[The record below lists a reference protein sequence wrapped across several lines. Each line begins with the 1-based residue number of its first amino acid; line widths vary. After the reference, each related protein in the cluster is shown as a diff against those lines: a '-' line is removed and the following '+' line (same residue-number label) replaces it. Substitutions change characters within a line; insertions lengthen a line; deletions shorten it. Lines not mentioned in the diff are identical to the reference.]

1 MATARPATIL
11 GWAFSG
17 SSPGGPPGALE
28 LNAGRNLVDRAE
40 ALRLYS
46 AAGAWLTGEED
57 KKGVLKAGTL
67 ADLAILSADY
77 MKIPAEEISTI
88 TSELTLLGGR
98 PVFGKGQFAGLSPKP
113 LPVTPNWLPIENY
126 PSYRT
131 ADAAASGKEMVAA
144 YVADAALPDIIGPD
158 GGRWSMGCMCGL
170 I

>member
-1 MATARPATIL
+1 MWITGIL
-11 GWAFSG
+11 WQRSA
-17 SSPGGPPGALE
+17 GGTQ

-46 AAGAWLTGEED
+46 AAGAWLTAEED
-57 KKGVLKAGTL
+57 KKGMLKAGML
-67 ADLAILSADY
+67 AGLAILSADY
-77 MKIPAEEISTI
+77 MKVPAEEISTM

-113 LPVTPNWLPIENY
+113 LPGTPNWLPIGNY

-144 YVADAALPDIIGPD
+144 YMADAALPDIIGPD
-158 GGRWSMGCMCGL
+158 GARWSMGCMCGL